1 MIEGFRFSS
10 DARPEATAFPDYVA
24 LYSHGA
30 DVTRG
35 RGRFAAEIEAWR
47 LDGVLLFDRRVT
59 GVVHSRRERSRT
71 DGFDH
76 MVLHLVLGGRVIGSP
91 ESGFEHALAGEI
103 YVADT
108 CRSSSTEFVEA
119 HVVTASVDRGL
130 IEAGL
135 GTSGGLHGKI
145 LRPPHNGILAD
156 FLVSLTRRANG
167 LAASALPPLS
177 RAFVD
182 ILASVDGFGSRAS
195 SDSRRQAFVRREL
208 VERHIANHLGDR
220 SLSVETISSG
230 TGISRSTLYRLFDR
244 PGGIARLIQRRRLD
258 TLRTALD
265 AKGQWGGGNE
275 PVDETLADLV
285 VRLGFSGEGQARR
298 VFQEAFGLSPKEY
311 LTAQA
316 ALDPVGTKASHR
328 RWIGW
333 MTEVS

>member
-10 DARPEATAFPDYVA
+10 DTQPEVTAFPDYVA

-35 RGRFAAEIEAWR
+35 RGRFAAKVDAWR
-47 LDGVLLFDRRVT
+47 FDGVLLFDRRVT
-59 GVVHSRRERSRT
+59 GVVHSRADRSRT

-76 MVLHLVLGGRVIGSP
+76 LVLHLVLDGRVIGSP
-91 ESGFEHALAGEI
+91 ESGFDHAVAGEI
-103 YVADT
+103 YIADT
-108 CRSSSTEFVEA
+108 LRSSSTEFVEA
-119 HVVTASVDRGL
+119 HVITASVDRGL

-135 GTSGGLHGKI
+135 GTSGGLHGRI

-156 FLVSLTRRANG
+156 FLVSLARRANG

-182 ILASVDGFGSRAS
+182 ILASVDDFGSRAS

-220 SLSVETISSG
+220 SLSVETISAS

-244 PGGIARLIQRRRLD
+244 PGGVARLIQRRRLD

-265 AKGQWGGGNE
+265 SKGQGPDSNRL
-275 PVDETLADLV
+275 VDETLAELV
-285 VRLGFSGEGQARR
+285 LRLGFSGEGQARR
-298 VFQEAFGLSPKEY
+298 VFQEAFGLSPREY
-311 LTAQA
+311 LAAQNA
-316 ALDPVGTKASHR
+316 VDPVGTKVSHR